1 MSKKPTNETEEQV
14 KNTGTEAED
23 EKNSTNE
30 PGKVNAT
37 NDGDNQTG
45 DQTESKEEKA
55 QERKIAAAE
64 KSFKKQLDG
73 MKKVTLTIPED
84 PLNPDD
90 VVPVG
95 WNGVIYAIPRGVEV
109 EVPKVIADIWRESY
123 QKTQE
128 VNKRIR
134 ESTKKEL
141 KIL

>member
-1 MSKKPTNETEEQV
+1 MAKEEEQV
-14 KNTGTEAED
+14 KKEDTEPKVTPEDQDQNDTPAAD
-23 EKNSTNE
+23 EKAS
-30 PGKVNAT
+30 
-37 NDGDNQTG
+37 
-45 DQTESKEEKA
+45 
-55 QERKIAAAE
+55 ERKLAKQESAL
-64 KSFKKQLDG
+64 KSQLKK
-73 MKKVTLTIPED
+73 MKKVKLTIPED

-95 WNGVIYAIPRGVEV
+95 WNGIIYAIPRGIEV
-109 EVPKVIADIWRESY
+109 EVPEVIAEIWRESY

>member
-1 MSKKPTNETEEQV
+1 MSKKTEDQVKGNET
-14 KNTGTEAED
+14 GAED

-37 NDGDNQTG
+37 NVAGDP
-45 DQTESKEEKA
+45 DAPEKESKKEKE
-55 QERKIAAAE
+55 QERKIAAVE
-64 KSFKKQLDG
+64 KSYKKQLEG
-73 MKKVTLTIPED
+73 MKKVSLTIPED

-95 WNGVIYAIPRGVEV
+95 WNGIIYAIPRGVEV

>member
-1 MSKKPTNETEEQV
+1 MAKAEDQV
-14 KNTGTEAED
+14 KTEDIEPKVIPEDQDQNDTPTAD
-23 EKNSTNE
+23 EKAS
-30 PGKVNAT
+30 
-37 NDGDNQTG
+37 
-45 DQTESKEEKA
+45 
-55 QERKIAAAE
+55 ERKIAKQENALKAQL
-64 KSFKKQLDG
+64 KKR
-73 MKKVTLTIPED
+73 KKVSLTIPED

-95 WNGVIYAIPRGVEV
+95 WNGIIYAIPRGIEV
-109 EVPKVIADIWRESY
+109 EVPDVIADIWRESY